1 MKSTGRTPRR
11 SRIEVEAVQKRPVG
25 HNSIGPIVSSE
36 HLAAG
41 LSPGLSELEYG
52 MILVSHAFERW
63 MVRCMTAAGH
73 PGLSPTE
80 ILILHSIRHRDRPK
94 TMADICLVLDISD
107 THVANYAIRKLDR
120 AGLIRTGRAGK
131 EKTVSI
137 EPAGREL
144 CDRYAEIREKLLVR
158 GANEVGPSQDEL
170 SRIAGVLRLLSGSYD
185 QAARAA
191 ATV

>member
-1 MKSTGRTPRR
+1 MKSTGRTPRS
-11 SRIEVEAVQKRPVG
+11 SRAEADTAGEGRERHG
-25 HNSIGPIVSSE
+25 SIGPIVSSQ

-73 PGLSPTE
+73 PGLSAIE

-107 THVANYAIRKLDR
+107 THVANYAIRKLER

-137 EPAGREL
+137 EAEGRAL

-158 GANEVGPSQDEL
+158 GTNEIGPSQEEL
-170 SRIAGVLRLLSGSYD
+170 SRIASALRLLSGSYD